1 MKVLVLEDFTYS
13 LDGFTILKVLKGD
26 TIQLDNETYYK
37 FLERGHVSDYRDS
50 PVEETIDIF
59 SPVEETAVIEPVKE
73 KKRRRKKK
81 AE

>member
-13 LDGFTILKVLKGD
+13 LDGFTILKALKGD
-26 TIQLDNETYYK
+26 SLDLDKDLAYK
-37 FLERGHVSDYRDS
+37 FIGRHQVACQKDLDS
-50 PVEETIDIF
+50 LVAF

-73 KKRRRKKK
+73 VKKRRRKKK

>member
-13 LDGFTILKVLKGD
+13 LDGFTILKALKGD
-26 TIQLDNETYYK
+26 SLELDKAMAYKFIDRHHVACQKDLDNS
-37 FLERGHVSDYRDS
+37 VA
-50 PVEETIDIF
+50 F
-59 SPVEETAVIEPVKE
+59 SPVEETAVIETVKE